1 MNTFHSH
8 GHCQLTTVVFTRL
21 LEGDECRLLP
31 HRRDD
36 RLHGAEHQLLRGPRV
51 RLLQGADRLLGETV
65 LVLCTARSP
74 SPRVPDMTRKE
85 VGVGLTRS
93 AMTIL
98 TRMSASDGRPSTS
111 VLTTSLK
118 PTCAQTRVSVAPACR
133 VTTVCQ
139 GACAYQ
145 LRGVLHELHNCPKN
159 GEKITKKRGKKGKKR

>member
-21 LEGDECRLLP
+21 LEGDECRLVP

-74 SPRVPDMTRKE
+74 VTTDPFTKMWQQG

-118 PTCAQTRVSVAPACR
+118 PTCAQTRVSAAPA
-133 VTTVCQ
+133 
-139 GACAYQ
+139 
-145 LRGVLHELHNCPKN
+145 L
-159 GEKITKKRGKKGKKR
+159 